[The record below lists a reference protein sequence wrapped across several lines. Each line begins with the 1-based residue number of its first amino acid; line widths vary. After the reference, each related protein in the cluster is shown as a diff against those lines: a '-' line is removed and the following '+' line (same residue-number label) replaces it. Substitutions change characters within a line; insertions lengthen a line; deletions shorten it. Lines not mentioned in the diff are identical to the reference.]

1 MTKLSDGQTDRQTD
15 RQTRVISYPA
25 NKNSE
30 KEQWHKDSEQVNIHI
45 KLFKTQM
52 QQNSYPDTQ

>member
-30 KEQWHKDSEQVNIHI
+30 KEQ
-45 KLFKTQM
+45 
-52 QQNSYPDTQ
+52 